1 MKLREFL
8 ADTLSVSKGS
18 MKLNTKGVIEEYR
31 ERYEKLIGSGKAFR
45 HDTYTVNPGGR
56 VMVHIKVPSE
66 TVDRF
71 FYDVLIELSAEK
83 SAADFRDCDI
93 KIFSN
98 CPSFVYSVAYVFA
111 HWDPDAPAKG
121 GSSRKNAG
129 MMIDTL
135 RGKLPKE
142 RLLVPGSEK
151 SLGHKPIHD
160 KPVVRNPMGIPLFDK
175 SVYFAIFY
183 MLDNVQ
189 FSQAMHNYHNIPMTR
204 LMATID
210 DFDSLMVKRKREE
223 TRQKAVAKAK
233 DKATREAFEEHE
245 RNIDNVNKSGMKK
258 PRSAIRVTSV
268 QGMKGARGSKSP
280 KSTRRTG
287 K

>member
-31 ERYEKLIGSGKAFR
+31 ERYEKLTGSGKTFR
-45 HDTYTVNPGGR
+45 HDTYTVNPGSR

-111 HWDPDAPAKG
+111 HWDPDATAKG
-121 GSSRKNAG
+121 GANRKIAG
-129 MMIDTL
+129 MMIDSL

-151 SLGHKPIHD
+151 SLGHKPVHD

-189 FSQAMHNYHNIPMTR
+189 FSQAIHNHHNISMTR

-223 TRQKAVAKAK
+223 SRQKAAAKAK
-233 DKATREAFEEHE
+233 DKATKEAFEEHE
-245 RNIDNVNKSGMKK
+245 KNIDKANRSGMKK

-268 QGMKGARGSKSP
+268 QGMKGLKGSKSP

>member
-1 MKLREFL
+1 VKLKEFL

-31 ERYEKLIGSGKAFR
+31 ERYDNLIGSGKTFR

-56 VMVHIKVPSE
+56 IMVHIKVPSE
-66 TVDRF
+66 TVDGF
-71 FYDVLIELSAEK
+71 YYDVLIELSAEK

-111 HWDPDAPAKG
+111 HWDPSAKDKSKG
-121 GSSRKNAG
+121 KG
-129 MMIDTL
+129 MMIDSL
-135 RGKLPKE
+135 RGKLPRE
-142 RLLVPGSEK
+142 RLLVPGAEK
-151 SLGHKPIHD
+151 SLGKKPVHD
-160 KPVVRNPMGIPLFDK
+160 KPVTRNPMGIPLFDK

-183 MLDNVQ
+183 MLDNVPFAQ
-189 FSQAMHNYHNIPMTR
+189 VMHNYHNISMSR

-210 DFDSLMVKRKREE
+210 DFESLMAKRKRVAA
-223 TRQKAVAKAK
+223 RQSEKKKAEKAASDK
-233 DKATREAFEEHE
+233 VFRDHESKIDKANR
-245 RNIDNVNKSGMKK
+245 SGMQK
-258 PRSAIRVTSV
+258 PKRAIRVTSV
-268 QGMKGARGSKSP
+268 QGARATKSMKSP
-280 KSTRRTG
+280 TTIGRKS